1 MIGTDGDY
9 QKMMRAMVRTAERN
23 IQQSQGQSFWHDPM
37 LPFVE
42 TRRACHSRACY
53 KPHSHPTFSIGAV
66 DGGSS
71 VFTGAE
77 GGPVALRPGSLVF
90 VPAER
95 VHACNPAPDSAW
107 SYQMLHLDVQWLCTV
122 RQEYVDDGSRKVEPV
137 RVVSDA
143 ALYVQF
149 CQLNDVLFSVATAD
163 EKEAALIEFVGDYD
177 VSQSVWVESV
187 SDTSLVAKK
196 IQPALEYL
204 RNVPTEKVSLVE
216 LATLTSMSRYQLI
229 RAFRTVTGMTPH
241 VWQLNL
247 RINVARSLMHQGD
260 SLADLAQHLGF
271 ADQAHF
277 QRVFK
282 AYTGV
287 TPGCYKA

>member
-1 MIGTDGDY
+1 MT
-9 QKMMRAMVRTAERN
+9 RAMVRAAERN
-23 IQQSQGQSFWHDPM
+23 TQPNQGQNFWHDPA

-53 KPHSHPTFSIGAV
+53 KPHAHPTFSIGAV
-66 DGGSS
+66 DGGTS
-71 VFTGAE
+71 VFAGAE

-107 SYQMLHLDVQWLCTV
+107 SYQMLHLDVAWLRMV
-122 RQEYVDDGSRKVEPV
+122 REEYANEPSQKLEPV

-143 ALYVQF
+143 VLYVQF
-149 CQLNDVLFSVATAD
+149 CTLNDVLFSAAPTD

-177 VSQSVWVESV
+177 VSQSVWVEPI
-187 SDTSLVAKK
+187 SDTSVVAKK

-204 RNVPTEKVSLVE
+204 RNVPTTKVSLVE
-216 LATLTSMSRYQLI
+216 LASLTNMSRYQLI

-241 VWQLNL
+241 IWQLNL

-260 SLADLAQHLGF
+260 SLAEVAHHLGF

-287 TPGCYKA
+287 TPGSYKG